1 MKFNYF
7 LVYSL
12 IAISACSADLK
23 PTDDKR
29 ITDYPSLIKE
39 FKDPGINY
47 RPAPLWVW
55 NTDVCK
61 EDIDF
66 SLAELKKQ
74 GIGGVFIH
82 PRDGLIT

>member
-12 IAISACSADLK
+12 IAISACNADLE
-23 PTDDKR
+23 TIDDKR

-39 FKDPGINY
+39 FKDPGIDY

-55 NTDVCK
+55 NNDECSVG
-61 EDIDF
+61 
-66 SLAELKKQ
+66 
-74 GIGGVFIH
+74 GISAIK
-82 PRDGLIT
+82 